1 MYDKSGSVVIS
12 GYDDYYLVEEDGEK
26 FFLAAHDAEIESE
39 GWDRLEDV
47 TGDWYTLDG
56 EKLGKFKAAYDE
68 DERLES
74 YLRDRDYKVH
84 EF

>member
-1 MYDKSGSVVIS
+1 MTFIYVGIWTGGEEYYEGYLTANDKLYDKSGSVVIS
-12 GYDDYYLVEEDGEK
+12 GYDDYYLVEE
-26 FFLAAHDAEIESE
+26 
-39 GWDRLEDV
+39 
-47 TGDWYTLDG
+47 DG